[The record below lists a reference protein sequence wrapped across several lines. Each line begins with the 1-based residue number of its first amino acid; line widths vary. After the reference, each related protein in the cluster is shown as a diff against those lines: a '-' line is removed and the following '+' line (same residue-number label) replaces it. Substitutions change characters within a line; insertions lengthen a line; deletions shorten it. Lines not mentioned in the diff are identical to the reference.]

1 MSVDI
6 AKYNEIV
13 AKANNCVNWFEKL
26 DIKNNKINFYL
37 NPPDFCFIRGVF
49 RLRRKYV

>member
-37 NPPDFCFIRGVF
+37 ANGDILEFL
-49 RLRRKYV
+49 RLTLLIY